1 MKALGKIILGV
12 VVAIAII
19 NFLGD
24 KESDTT
30 EKKVASEQTKQTE
43 KPVVKEKKPATPE
56 EQTKKVLKENKYAD
70 VISVNGQF
78 EAEPYTVHV
87 ELMGKENLT
96 TNMTVTSM
104 RLAIREV
111 LYTVKN
117 LNLKFSNVG
126 VSVKYPLTDQ
136 YGNSNDEFVIK
147 SNFGAETI
155 DKLNKDKNKLETD
168 NLPVIADEWWEHPA
182 LSK

>member
-1 MKALGKIILGV
+1 MKRILLLTAIILLLVGCV
-12 VVAIAII
+12 RYKDGKPVNEPEKKEEPVAIEEP
-19 NFLGD
+19 
-24 KESDTT
+24 KE
-30 EKKVASEQTKQTE
+30 
-43 KPVVKEKKPATPE
+43 TPE
-56 EQTKKVLKENKYAD
+56 EKTNKALKENKYAD

-87 ELMGKENLT
+87 ELQGQESLT
-96 TNMTVTSM
+96 TNMTVKSM
-104 RLAIREV
+104 KLAIREV
-111 LYTVKN
+111 LYSVKG
-117 LNLKFSNVG
+117 LDLKFSNVG

-155 DKLNKDKNKLETD
+155 GKMNKDKNKLDAD